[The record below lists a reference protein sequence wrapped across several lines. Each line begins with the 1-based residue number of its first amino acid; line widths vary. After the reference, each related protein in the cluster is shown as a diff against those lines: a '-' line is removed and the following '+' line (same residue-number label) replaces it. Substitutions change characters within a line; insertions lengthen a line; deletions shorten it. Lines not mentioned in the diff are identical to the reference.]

1 MSDFLGDLRYAI
13 RLLMKQPGFTL
24 VTIAVLALGIGATT
38 AIFSVVDGVLLRP
51 LPYADAD
58 RLVSVSNYY
67 RKSAFRGTISGPD
80 YHDWHDQ
87 AQSFSGLAMYN
98 SNQSSISV
106 DGAADYAVVT
116 RATPEFFDVMGARPA
131 LGRLLSTDEHKAG
144 GPMTAVVSHAFWRS
158 HLGADRSAVGRTI
171 KYRDAVYTVV
181 GVLTPEFNFPPRSAV
196 WTAWW
201 IAPETTARSA
211 HNYRAVGRLKPGA
224 SIAQAQA
231 EMDAIA
237 DRLEKAYPQTNEA
250 KGVAVDSLQDQMV
263 RSVRTT
269 LNLIFGVVIVV
280 LLIACANVSNLLLAR
295 ASSRS
300 RELGVRVAIGA
311 TRARVIQQLV
321 TESAL
326 LAVVAGAL
334 GVLIAAWGIRGL
346 LAIAPQ
352 GLPRL
357 DEVGVNWRMLGF
369 AMTASLSA
377 SFIFGL
383 APALHTSRVDLN
395 ELLKQAGRGASGGGS
410 GRLRAS
416 LIVFET
422 AAAVALVI
430 AASLLIRSFAALNH
444 ADMGFD
450 TDRLLLADTS
460 VPSSDL
466 ESAKRAV
473 RFYRDLMPQL
483 AIIPGVKSVAAVS
496 AIPTVVRSNGGY
508 MIEGGKT
515 FEQMR
520 SSSPQALFT
529 VVTPDY
535 FKTIGI
541 AVKRGRD
548 FTASDIE
555 GAPLVAVINEAFARA
570 AFPDTDPI
578 GRRVMTGMDGI
589 LGPDGSRFVSV
600 VGVVADLRARDPA
613 VVPEPQIYHAFQQ
626 HPFYATALTMVF
638 RTSVDPLQVAAGAQ
652 QRIRGMNPD
661 VPVKVSTMEEALGVA
676 VSTPRFRTV
685 LLGLFAALALVLAMA
700 GVYGIVSFT
709 VSQRTSEMG
718 LRMAL
723 GAQRGEIVRL
733 TLASGLKLTAMGVVV
748 GWVAAFAAVR
758 VIETML
764 FEVSARD
771 PVVFL
776 VAPAMLLTVA
786 GLASMAPALR
796 ASRVDPS
803 VALRVE

>member
-13 RLLMKQPGFTL
+13 RLLIKQPGFTL

-51 LPYADAD
+51 LPYAGAD

-67 RKSAFRGTISGPD
+67 RRSAFRGTISAPD

-98 SNQSSISV
+98 LDQSSISV

-116 RATPEFFDVMGARPA
+116 GATPEFFDVMGARPA
-131 LGRLLSTDEHKAG
+131 LGRLLSADEHKAG

-158 HLGADRSAVGRTI
+158 HLGGDRSAIGRTI
-171 KYRDAVYTVV
+171 KYRDAIYTVV

-201 IAPETTARSA
+201 IAPETTSRSA
-211 HNYRAVGRLKPGA
+211 HNYRTVGRLKPGVT
-224 SIAQAQA
+224 IAQAQA

-237 DRLEKAYPQTNEA
+237 DRLERAYPQTNEA

-300 RELGVRVAIGA
+300 RELGVRAAIGA
-311 TRARVIQQLV
+311 TRARVIRQLV

-334 GVLIAAWGIRGL
+334 GVLIAGWGIRGL
-346 LAIAPQ
+346 LAVAPQ

-357 DEVGVNWRMLGF
+357 NEVGVNWRMLGF
-369 AMTASLSA
+369 AMAASLSA
-377 SFIFGL
+377 SFVFGL

-395 ELLKQAGRGASGGGS
+395 EVLKQAGRGASGGGS

-430 AASLLIRSFAALNH
+430 AASLLIRSFAALNR

-450 TDRLLLADTS
+450 PDRLLLAETS
-460 VPSSDL
+460 VPASDL

-483 AIIPGVKSVAAVS
+483 AAIPGVTSVAAVS
-496 AIPTVVRSNGGY
+496 AIPTVVGSNGGY
-508 MIEGGKT
+508 MVEGGKT

-520 SSSPQALFT
+520 TSSPQALFT

-541 AVKRGRD
+541 AIRRGRD
-548 FTASDIE
+548 FTAGDIE

-570 AFPDTDPI
+570 AFPNTDPI
-578 GRRVMTGMDGI
+578 GRRVMTGMDGVV
-589 LGPDGSRFVSV
+589 GPDGSRFISV
-600 VGVVADLRARDPA
+600 VGVVADLRARDPS
-613 VVPEPQIYHAFQQ
+613 VVPEPQIYHPFQQ
-626 HPFYATALTMVF
+626 HPFYATELTIMF
-638 RTSVDPLQVAAGAQ
+638 RTSVDPLQAAAAAQ
-652 QRIRGMNPD
+652 QRIRGMDPD

-700 GVYGIVSFT
+700 GVYGVVSFT

-733 TLASGLKLTAMGVVV
+733 TVASGLKLTAIGVVV
-748 GWVAAFAAVR
+748 GWVAAFAAAR

-771 PVVFL
+771 PIVFL

-786 GLASMAPALR
+786 CLASMAPALR

>member
-13 RLLMKQPGFTL
+13 RLLIKQPGFTL

-51 LPYADAD
+51 LPYAGAD

-67 RKSAFRGTISGPD
+67 RKAAFRGTISAPD

-98 SNQSSISV
+98 SNQSSIAV

-131 LGRLLSTDEHKAG
+131 LGRLLSAGEHKAG

-158 HLGADRSAVGRTI
+158 HLGGDRSAVGRTI
-171 KYRDAVYTVV
+171 KYRDAVYAVV
-181 GVLTPEFNFPPRSAV
+181 GVLTPEFNFPPQSAV

-201 IAPETTARSA
+201 IAPETTSRSA
-211 HNYRAVGRLKPGA
+211 HNYRAVGRLKPGLT
-224 SIAQAQA
+224 IAQAQA

-237 DRLEKAYPQTNEA
+237 DRLEKAYPQTNET
-250 KGVAVDSLQDQMV
+250 KGVAVDSLRDQMV
-263 RSVRTT
+263 RNVRTT

-300 RELGVRVAIGA
+300 RELGVRAAIGA
-311 TRARVIQQLV
+311 TRARVIRQLV

-326 LAVVAGAL
+326 LAVVAGVL

-369 AMTASLSA
+369 AMAASLSA

-383 APALHTSRVDLN
+383 APAFHTSRVDLN

-466 ESAKRAV
+466 ESAERAV
-473 RFYRDLMPQL
+473 RFYRNLMPQL
-483 AIIPGVKSVAAVS
+483 ATIPGVKSVAAVS
-496 AIPTVVRSNGGY
+496 AIPTVVRSNGRY

-520 SSSPQALFT
+520 SSSPLALFT

-555 GAPLVAVINEAFARA
+555 GAPMVAVINEAFARA

-578 GRRVMTGMDGI
+578 GRRVMTGMDGA
-589 LGPDGSRFVSV
+589 LGPDGSRFVNV
-600 VGVVADLRARDPA
+600 VGVVADLRARDPS
-613 VVPEPQIYHAFQQ
+613 VVPEPQIYHPFQQ
-626 HPFYATALTMVF
+626 HPSYATALTIVF
-638 RTSVDPLQVAAGAQ
+638 RTSVDPLQVAAAAQ

-733 TLASGLKLTAMGVVV
+733 TLASGLKLTAIGVVV

-771 PVVFL
+771 PIVFL

-786 GLASMAPALR
+786 CLASMAPALR

>member
-1 MSDFLGDLRYAI
+1 MSDFLGDLRYAV
-13 RLLMKQPGFTL
+13 RLLMKQPGFTS

-67 RKSAFRGTISGPD
+67 RKSAFRGTISAPD

-98 SNQSSISV
+98 SNPSSISV

-116 RATPEFFDVMGARPA
+116 RATPEFFDVMGGRPA
-131 LGRLLSTDEHKAG
+131 LGRLLSADEHKAG
-144 GPMTAVVSHAFWRS
+144 GPMTAVVSYAFWRS
-158 HLGADRSAVGRTI
+158 HFGGDRSAIGRTL

-181 GVLTPEFNFPPRSAV
+181 GVLAPEFNFPPRSAI

-201 IAPETTARSA
+201 MVPETTSRSA
-211 HNYRAVGRLKPGA
+211 HNYRAVGRLKPGVT
-224 SIAQAQA
+224 IAQAQA

-237 DRLEKAYPQTNEA
+237 DRLEKAYPQSNES
-250 KGVAVDSLQDQMV
+250 KGAAVDLLQDQMV

-300 RELGVRVAIGA
+300 RELGVRAAIGA
-311 TRARVIQQLV
+311 TRARVIRQLV

-326 LAVVAGAL
+326 LAVVGGVL

-369 AMTASLSA
+369 AVAASLSA

-383 APALHTSRVDLN
+383 APAVHTSRVDLN
-395 ELLKQAGRGASGGGS
+395 EVLKQAGRGASGGGS

-430 AASLLIRSFAALNH
+430 AASLLIRSFAALNR

-450 TDRLLLADTS
+450 TDRLLLAETS
-460 VPSSDL
+460 VPSSDV
-466 ESAKRAV
+466 EGARRAV

-483 AIIPGVKSVAAVS
+483 ASIPGVKSVAAAN
-496 AIPTVVRSNGGY
+496 AIPTVSRSNGGY

-520 SSSPQALFT
+520 SSSPQALFNT
-529 VVTPDY
+529 VTPDY
-535 FKTIGI
+535 FKTIGV

-548 FTASDIE
+548 VNAGDVE
-555 GAPLVAVINEAFARA
+555 GAPMVAVINEAFARA

-578 GRRVMTGMDGI
+578 GGRVMTGMDGVV
-589 LGPDGSRFVSV
+589 GPDGTRFVTV
-600 VGVVADLRARDPA
+600 VGVVADLRARDPSL
-613 VVPEPQIYHAFQQ
+613 VPEPQIYHAFQQ
-626 HPFYATALTMVF
+626 HPNYASALTIVF
-638 RTSVDPLQVAAGAQ
+638 RTSVDPLQVAAAAQ

-685 LLGLFAALALVLAMA
+685 LLGLFATLALVLAMA

-733 TLASGLKLTAMGVVV
+733 TLASGLKLTAIGVVV
-748 GWVAAFAAVR
+748 GWIAAFAAVR
-758 VIETML
+758 IIETML

-771 PVVFL
+771 PIAFL
-776 VAPAMLLTVA
+776 VAPAMLLAVA
-786 GLASMAPALR
+786 CLASMAPALR

>member
-1 MSDFLGDLRYAI
+1 MSDLLGDLRYAI
-13 RLLMKQPGFTL
+13 RLLIKQPGFTL

-38 AIFSVVDGVLLRP
+38 AIFCVVDGVLLRP
-51 LPYADAD
+51 LPYAGAD

-67 RKSAFRGTISGPD
+67 RKSAFRGTISAPD

-98 SNQSSISV
+98 SNQSSIAV

-131 LGRLLSTDEHKAG
+131 LGRLLSVDEHQAG
-144 GPMTAVVSHAFWRS
+144 GPMTAVVGHAFWRS
-158 HLGADRSAVGRTI
+158 HLGGDRSAIGRTI
-171 KYRDAVYTVV
+171 KYRDAIYTVV
-181 GVLTPEFNFPPRSAV
+181 GVLTPEFNFPPRSEV

-201 IAPETTARSA
+201 IAPETTSRSA
-211 HNYRAVGRLKPGA
+211 HNYRAVGRLKPGVT
-224 SIAQAQA
+224 IAQAQA

-237 DRLEKAYPQTNEA
+237 DRLERAYPQTNET

-300 RELGVRVAIGA
+300 RELGVRAAIGA
-311 TRARVIQQLV
+311 TRTRVIRQLV

-326 LAVVAGAL
+326 LAAVAGAL

-369 AMTASLSA
+369 ALAASLSA
-377 SFIFGL
+377 SFVFGL
-383 APALHTSRVDLN
+383 APAFHTSRVDLN
-395 ELLKQAGRGASGGGS
+395 EVLKQAGRGASGGGS

-430 AASLLIRSFAALNH
+430 AASLLIRSFAALNR

-450 TDRLLLADTS
+450 PDRLLLAGTS
-460 VPSSDL
+460 VPASDL
-466 ESAKRAV
+466 GSAKRAV
-473 RFYRDLMPQL
+473 GFYRDLMPQL
-483 AIIPGVKSVAAVS
+483 ATIAGVTSVAAVS
-496 AIPTVVRSNGGY
+496 AIPTVVGSNGRY
-508 MIEGGKT
+508 MVEGGKT

-520 SSSPQALFT
+520 SSAPQALFT

-541 AVKRGRD
+541 AIKRGRD
-548 FTASDIE
+548 FTAGDIE
-555 GAPLVAVINEAFARA
+555 GAPLAAAINEAFARA

-578 GRRVMTGMDGI
+578 GRRVMTGMDGVV
-589 LGPDGSRFVSV
+589 GPDGSRFVSV
-600 VGVVADLRARDPA
+600 VGVVADLRARDPS
-613 VVPEPQIYHAFQQ
+613 VSPEPQIYYPFQQ
-626 HPFYATALTMVF
+626 HPFSATALTMVF
-638 RTSVDPLQVAAGAQ
+638 RTSVDPLQVAAAAQ

-661 VPVKVSTMEEALGVA
+661 VPVKVSTMEEALGIA

-685 LLGLFAALALVLAMA
+685 LLGLFAALALLLAMA

-733 TLASGLKLTAMGVVV
+733 TLASGMKLTAIGVVV
-748 GWVAAFAAVR
+748 GWVAAFAAAR

-771 PVVFL
+771 PIVFL

-786 GLASMAPALR
+786 CLASMAPALR

>member
-1 MSDFLGDLRYAI
+1 MSDFLGDLRYAV
-13 RLLMKQPGFTL
+13 RLLMKQPGFTS

-67 RKSAFRGTISGPD
+67 RKSAFRGTISAPD

-98 SNQSSISV
+98 SNPSSISV

-116 RATPEFFDVMGARPA
+116 RATPEFFDVMGGRPA
-131 LGRLLSTDEHKAG
+131 LGRLLSADEHKAG
-144 GPMTAVVSHAFWRS
+144 GPMTAVVSYAFWRS
-158 HLGADRSAVGRTI
+158 HFGGDRSAIGRTL

-181 GVLTPEFNFPPRSAV
+181 GVLAPEFNFPPRSAI

-201 IAPETTARSA
+201 MVPETTSRSA
-211 HNYRAVGRLKPGA
+211 HNYRAVGRLKPGVT
-224 SIAQAQA
+224 IAQAQA

-237 DRLEKAYPQTNEA
+237 DRLEKAYPQSNES
-250 KGVAVDSLQDQMV
+250 KGAAVDLLQDQMV

-300 RELGVRVAIGA
+300 RELGVRAAIGA
-311 TRARVIQQLV
+311 TRARVIRQLV

-326 LAVVAGAL
+326 LAVVGGVL

-369 AMTASLSA
+369 AVAASLSA

-383 APALHTSRVDLN
+383 APAVHTSRVDLN
-395 ELLKQAGRGASGGGS
+395 EVLKQAGRGASGGGS

-430 AASLLIRSFAALNH
+430 AASLLIRSFAALNR

-450 TDRLLLADTS
+450 TDRLLLAETS
-460 VPSSDL
+460 VPSSDV
-466 ESAKRAV
+466 EGARRAV

-483 AIIPGVKSVAAVS
+483 ASIPGVKSVAAAN
-496 AIPTVVRSNGGY
+496 AIPTVSRSNGGY

-520 SSSPQALFT
+520 SSSPQALFNT
-529 VVTPDY
+529 LTPDY
-535 FKTIGI
+535 FKTIGV

-548 FTASDIE
+548 VNAGDVE
-555 GAPLVAVINEAFARA
+555 GAPMVAVINEAFARA

-578 GRRVMTGMDGI
+578 GRRVMTGMDGVV
-589 LGPDGSRFVSV
+589 GPDGTRFVTV
-600 VGVVADLRARDPA
+600 VGVVADLRARDPSL
-613 VVPEPQIYHAFQQ
+613 VPEPQIYHAFQQ
-626 HPFYATALTMVF
+626 HPNYASALTIVF
-638 RTSVDPLQVAAGAQ
+638 RTSVDPLQVAAAAQ

-685 LLGLFAALALVLAMA
+685 LLGLFATLALVLAMA

-733 TLASGLKLTAMGVVV
+733 TLASGLKLTAIGVVV
-748 GWVAAFAAVR
+748 GWIAAFAAVR
-758 VIETML
+758 IIETML

-771 PVVFL
+771 PIAFL
-776 VAPAMLLTVA
+776 VAPAMLLAVA
-786 GLASMAPALR
+786 CLASMAPALR